1 MLFTFHPFVFKGDWD
16 THGCYKDKEK
26 KFLKVI
32 FGKFRIAGKVDKCK
46 EAAERL
52 GLNVFGV
59 GVRIIKLKAVTKSA
73 NVKY

>member
-1 MLFTFHPFVFKGDWD
+1 M
-16 THGCYKDKEK
+16 
-26 KFLKVI
+26 I